1 MGLLSNV
8 GRRATRS
15 RGDRP
20 FLRMF
25 SRGRSSA
32 LAFDDQ
38 LPCAAHE
45 ARSGVS
51 APPMFHRFPSKVPF
65 LSLCRRLLFHGSSK
79 AALGGVQRRVNL
91 DCRQLVANLCI
102 STSCFTKTIGLEPGD
117 GRPPKDGGV
126 RFKRATLPD
135 DPSEEACRH
144 FAEVRASV
152 PSTYPVLRAMFGVAT
167 SCLRTWSSCNPSS
180 PNSPAERSSQAT
192 LGRRR

>member
-1 MGLLSNV
+1 
-8 GRRATRS
+8 
-15 RGDRP
+15 
-20 FLRMF
+20 MF

-51 APPMFHRFPSKVPF
+51 APPMFHRFPSKIPF
-65 LSLCRRLLFHGSSK
+65 LSLSRRLLFHWLVESEIGRCTEESES
-79 AALGGVQRRVNL
+79 G
-91 DCRQLVANLCI
+91 CRQLVANLCI